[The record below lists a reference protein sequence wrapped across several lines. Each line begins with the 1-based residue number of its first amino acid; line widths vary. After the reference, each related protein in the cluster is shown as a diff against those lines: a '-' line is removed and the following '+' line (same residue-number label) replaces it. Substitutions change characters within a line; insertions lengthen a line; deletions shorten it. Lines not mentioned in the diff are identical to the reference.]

1 MDDSDVFIIE
11 VVGEGKT
18 DIGPAT
24 PNPVIELPTT
34 GVVPILL
41 HKLCG
46 LPATMRVKRRKESFL
61 QGKTLEQKVKFS
73 KRQAN
78 YNGAA
83 GFVCVFDT
91 EGDHPAKLQE
101 ICRGR
106 DAEHHNFPAAV
117 GVAHP
122 CIEAWLLSDGKAI
135 ARGTLQTTLPVAP
148 PARPEDL
155 PAPCRDKITNPKL
168 VLGRCAGESR
178 PLAMA
183 DTSAIAA
190 HIQDLDLLRARC
202 PMSFASFADEV
213 EARIRPI
220 FADAG

>member
-11 VVGEGKT
+11 VVGEGET

-73 KRQAN
+73 KRQAK

-83 GFVCVFDT
+83 GN
-91 EGDHPAKLQE
+91 GMNLRHYA
-101 ICRGR
+101 
-106 DAEHHNFPAAV
+106 
-117 GVAHP
+117 GV
-122 CIEAWLLSDGKAI
+122 
-135 ARGTLQTTLPVAP
+135 VA
-148 PARPEDL
+148 
-155 PAPCRDKITNPKL
+155 
-168 VLGRCAGESR
+168 
-178 PLAMA
+178 
-183 DTSAIAA
+183 
-190 HIQDLDLLRARC
+190 
-202 PMSFASFADEV
+202 
-213 EARIRPI
+213 
-220 FADAG
+220 